1 MGFPEWTLWGMGIS
15 GLGALL
21 MIGLALLAQSPATL
35 ARMRLLGSRLDLRAR
50 AFTGYGFALLLL
62 AFGFFFAGVP
72 IGPVGEGAV
81 NNSTPLAQ
89 ATEPTTAGAAEETAA
104 VVTDSLSI
112 ETPTPRATVSTAGSG
127 SFGAPPAN
135 ITGTVAAEVAPPTEA
150 GATTVSTAAPT
161 DTPLATNTATATPSH
176 TPTST
181 ASPTPT
187 PTSTPTTTPTPT
199 VTPTPIE
206 GETAVISTQGNPV
219 SVRRAPGSQQ
229 ILAQLQNGTV
239 VVVQSGRANQGGLL
253 WREIRTVEGVL
264 GWVPEEFLAL
274 EE

>member
-21 MIGLALLAQSPATL
+21 MIGLALLAQSPTTL
-35 ARMRLLGSRLDLRAR
+35 ARMRLLSARLDVRAR
-50 AFTGYGFALLLL
+50 TFTGYGFALLLL

-72 IGPVGEGAV
+72 IGTV
-81 NNSTPLAQ
+81 
-89 ATEPTTAGAAEETAA
+89 ETADA
-104 VVTDSLSI
+104 ITPVSQAPSLTSLAATNDVTDVL
-112 ETPTPRATVSTAGSG
+112 TDTLTADNTTPRPTISSASSG
-127 SFGAPPAN
+127 SFGAPPSDTTEETVPTAEAATPEPN
-135 ITGTVAAEVAPPTEA
+135 ATVAPT
-150 GATTVSTAAPT
+150 TAPT
-161 DTPLATNTATATPSH
+161 NTPPATSTPTATPSH

-181 ASPTPT
+181 ATATPT
-187 PTSTPTTTPTPT
+187 NTPTPT

-206 GETAVISTQGNPV
+206 GETAVITTQGNPI

-239 VVVQSGRANQGGLL
+239 IVMQNGRASQGGLL

-264 GWVPEEFLAL
+264 GWVPEEFLSFD
-274 EE
+274 EP